1 MTDIRRTTP
10 AFAMG
15 GDIIDILLKDKE
27 LTEEQASQVRSR
39 MRRSQIPAHQA
50 MLELG
55 FSTQEHI
62 YRALSQTT
70 GIPFVI
76 LGETEIKEDATQKV
90 TPKVALR
97 YQFVPISLE
106 RGTLKAAFSTPP
118 SIPDRETLR
127 LLLGLRLDP
136 VIATPNEVSNT
147 LKRIYGLGAGK
158 VIQITQERKNAQ
170 LDTQDN
176 AFNDK
181 EEQNLDVP
189 AGSEEDA
196 SIIPLVNEII
206 SEAIKQHATDI
217 HIEPFRD
224 KIRLRYRIDG

>member
-1 MTDIRRTTP
+1 MTDIRRTAP

-55 FSTQEHI
+55 FSTQEKI

-76 LGETEIKEDATQKV
+76 LGETEIKEEATQKV

-106 RGTLKAAFSTPP
+106 RGTLKAAFSTSP
-118 SIPDRETLR
+118 SM
-127 LLLGLRLDP
+127 
-136 VIATPNEVSNT
+136 
-147 LKRIYGLGAGK
+147 
-158 VIQITQERKNAQ
+158 
-170 LDTQDN
+170 
-176 AFNDK
+176 
-181 EEQNLDVP
+181 
-189 AGSEEDA
+189 
-196 SIIPLVNEII
+196 
-206 SEAIKQHATDI
+206 
-217 HIEPFRD
+217 
-224 KIRLRYRIDG
+224 